1 MILFSLGEKALIFL
15 AFVIAIVLF
24 FAILNI
30 FKKKKALDE
39 VKQTL
44 IEIAGESSVVKI
56 DSKAFDFEMDY
67 NNKKFLIKMIYHPTR
82 NEININSKDY
92 WQVNE
97 GTVSSRKS
105 GTQMQGV
112 YDLVNFDLA
121 SNGYNKNDTQKL
133 YVIYPSSRVLLKV
146 INECEMEFIKPETD
160 IYGCKVNNFTDLK
173 ENINKF

>member
-1 MILFSLGEKALIFL
+1 MILLSFGEKALIF
-15 AFVIAIVLF
+15 VAIVVVLIGY
-24 FAILNI
+24 FAISNVL
-30 FKKKKALDE
+30 KKKKALSE

-44 IEIAGESSVVKI
+44 IEIAGESSVVKV
-56 DSKAFDFEMDY
+56 DSKVYDFEMDY
-67 NNKKFLIKMIYHPTR
+67 NNKKFLIKMIYHPSR
-82 NEININSKDY
+82 NEININSKSY

-97 GTVSSRKS
+97 GSVSSRKS
-105 GTQMQGV
+105 GVQMQGV

-121 SNGYNKNDTQKL
+121 SNGYNKSDTVKL